1 MRVWSHGRSVAT
13 VEVLITG
20 VRGWRGARVHANK
33 RNEVRRSGEGVL
45 AASGCAPLAGI
56 QRAGCERAKVVE
68 CCDACAIKLPKI
80 RGGEML
86 EALKQPR
93 RVAVANADFEA
104 DPRAQHG
111 RKNAFWALVTQ

>member
-1 MRVWSHGRSVAT
+1 MLVSMPTSVMR
-13 VEVLITG
+13 
-20 VRGWRGARVHANK
+20 
-33 RNEVRRSGEGVL
+33 
-45 AASGCAPLAGI
+45 CAG
-56 QRAGCERAKVVE
+56 RAKAYLLHQVVRHWQVSNALGASAKVDE